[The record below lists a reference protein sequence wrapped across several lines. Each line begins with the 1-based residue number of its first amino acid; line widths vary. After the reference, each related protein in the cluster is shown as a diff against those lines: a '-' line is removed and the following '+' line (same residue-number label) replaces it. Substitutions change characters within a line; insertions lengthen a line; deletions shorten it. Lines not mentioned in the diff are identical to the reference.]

1 MNHPFRYGLGALAT
15 VVIVAGAALL
25 IADKLQAPADAPAGG
40 TAAYTEFANSA
51 NHVKASLTRTGQD
64 GAITLHIG
72 RDWHVN
78 ANPASLDNLI
88 PSAVLIEHEGKE
100 RSVQADYPAGMSSG
114 IKIGTTDIRVYEDG
128 TRIPVHQLK
137 IDAGERLV
145 VRVQACNDQGICLAP
160 ATIPVTE
167 DQT

>member
-1 MNHPFRYGLGALAT
+1 MNRPFRYRLGALAT

-25 IADKLQAPADAPAGG
+25 IADKLRAPADAPAGG

-51 NHVKASLTRTGQD
+51 NHVKASLARTGQD
-64 GAITLHIG
+64 EVVTLHIG
-72 RDWHVN
+72 SGWHVN
-78 ANPASLDNLI
+78 ANPASLGNLI
-88 PSAVLIEHEGKE
+88 PSAVFIEHDGKE

-114 IKIGTTDIRVYEDG
+114 IKIGATDIRVYEDG

-160 ATIPVTE
+160 ATISVSE
-167 DQT
+167 DQI

>member
-1 MNHPFRYGLGALAT
+1 MNRPFRYGLGALAT

-25 IADKLQAPADAPAGG
+25 IADRLQSPAGVPAGG
-40 TAAYTEFANSA
+40 TAAYTEFTNSA
-51 NHVKASLTRTGQD
+51 NHVKASFTGTGQN
-64 GAITLHIG
+64 GVITLHIG
-72 RDWHVN
+72 RDWHVD

-100 RSVQADYPAGMSSG
+100 RSVRADYPAGLSSG
-114 IKIGTTDIRVYEDG
+114 IKIGTIDIRVYEDG

-160 ATIPVTE
+160 ATIPVNE

>member
-1 MNHPFRYGLGALAT
+1 MNRPFRYGLGALAT

-25 IADKLQAPADAPAGG
+25 IADKLLSSADVPAGG

-51 NHVKASLTRTGQD
+51 NHVKASLTRAGQD
-64 GAITLHIG
+64 GMITLHIG
-72 RDWHVN
+72 SGWHVN

-88 PSAVLIEHEGKE
+88 PSAVFIEHDGKE

-114 IKIGTTDIRVYEDG
+114 IKIGTTDIQVYEDG

-137 IDAGERLV
+137 IGAGERLV

-160 ATIPVTE
+160 ATIPVTVE
-167 DQT
+167 QA